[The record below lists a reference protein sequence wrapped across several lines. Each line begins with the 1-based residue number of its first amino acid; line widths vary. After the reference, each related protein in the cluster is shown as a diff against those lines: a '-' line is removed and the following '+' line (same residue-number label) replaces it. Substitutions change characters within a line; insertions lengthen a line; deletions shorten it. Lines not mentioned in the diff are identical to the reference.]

1 MHSGFKVAP
10 ISSEKPKFNPD
21 QRSFTLL
28 RVEGRRN
35 GGTEDWARSVT
46 TSDSESL
53 RFRGVLV
60 KLFAKGCLL
69 GKIID

>member
-1 MHSGFKVAP
+1 M
-10 ISSEKPKFNPD
+10 
-21 QRSFTLL
+21 
-28 RVEGRRN
+28 EGRRV
-35 GGTEDWARSVT
+35 GWARSVT